1 MAAASSILRN
11 GEGPRDQEPEIV
23 WDFRGVGQL
32 QVVGSH
38 QFTQH
43 LGDHRGKGGWGCIP
57 FPQAHGFGVGVG
69 VGV

>member
-43 LGDHRGKGGWGCIP
+43 LGDHRGKGGWG
-57 FPQAHGFGVGVG
+57 
-69 VGV
+69 